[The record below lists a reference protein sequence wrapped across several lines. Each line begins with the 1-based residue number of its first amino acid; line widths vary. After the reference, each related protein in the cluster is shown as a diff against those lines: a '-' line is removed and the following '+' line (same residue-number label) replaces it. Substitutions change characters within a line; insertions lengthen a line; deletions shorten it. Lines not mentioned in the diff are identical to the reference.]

1 MKHSS
6 KRKCTQTATH
16 ETHTATHTQRHT
28 YRARDGAV
36 YTITLCTAVLAS
48 DGTIISL
55 TRRLDDG
62 GVGSLG
68 AGGRESL
75 EGGGAGRG
83 RR

>member
-28 YRARDGAV
+28 YRARDDAV
-36 YTITLCTAVLAS
+36 HTITLSAVLAS

-55 TRRLDDG
+55 TRRLDG

-68 AGGRESL
+68 AGETMM
-75 EGGGAGRG
+75 EE
-83 RR
+83 